1 MPSYVKALL
10 VASAGLLAPSA
21 THAAQVPCPNFSQF
35 ANKALGY
42 TDCLEEMT
50 KEVTQLAMLVKPVEE
65 AKLEGKDL
73 EEVIPKDLEERV
85 CASPCPKHFKTF
97 DTCKNIGQF
106 ADEMELFRELIV
118 ERCVSIDMGGGGDMG
133 ITMVPSE
140 PTTIDWKQGMDE
152 KAQSYTAKGGE
163 VLKLEWS
170 GSHNVYHMASKEAF
184 DSCNFEG
191 AKNLGDTSP
200 VEVTITEKETY
211 LSCEV
216 GSHCQNGQ
224 KLAVMMEVP
233 SGPTITTKTTA
244 TTTTTKAPAAATTTT
259 AAKKDDG
266 HDHDGHDH
274 ATTTKPVETVVSSP
288 VETTKAATTTAPSK
302 ATPTS
307 GAALASTVV
316 GTVAAAVHVA
326 MAF

>member
-21 THAAQVPCPNFSQF
+21 THAAQVPCPSFSQF
-35 ANKALGY
+35 ANDSLGY

-50 KEVTQLAMLVKPVEE
+50 KEVTQLAMLVPKVQE

-170 GSHNVYHMASKEAF
+170 GSHNVYQMASKEAF

-191 AKNLGDTSP
+191 AKNLGGTSP

-233 SGPTITTKTTA
+233 SGPTITTKTTS

-259 AAKKDDG
+259 VAKKDD
-266 HDHDGHDH
+266 
-274 ATTTKPVETVVSSP
+274 AATTKPVETVVSSP
-288 VETTKAATTTAPSK
+288 VETTKAATTTTTAK

-316 GTVAAAVHVA
+316 GTVAAAVLRA
-326 MAF
+326 